1 MIRIEDLANE
11 ITKQVETYTQEV
23 KDDVKKIQMEV
34 AKQGVNTLK
43 KLNKPKLTGEYR
55 KGWRVK
61 KVEDDVFIHNATHYQ
76 LTHLLEKGH
85 AKVNGSDRVP
95 GIPHIQPVEQK
106 VNQEYERRVEEAAKR

>member
-23 KDDVKKIQMEV
+23 KDDVKKIQVEV
-34 AKQGVNTLK
+34 AKQGVSTLK
-43 KLNKPKLTGEYR
+43 KLNKPKLTGKYR

-61 KVEDDVFIHNATHYQ
+61 EVDGDVFIHNATHYQ

-85 AKVNGSDRVP
+85 AKVNGSGRVP
-95 GIPHIQPVEQK
+95 GTPHIQPVEQK
-106 VNQEYERRVEEAAKR
+106 VNQEYERRVEEAVKR